1 VLGERFRALALDCA
15 HGIAHAGRA
24 KEGCRGHARSRSRGS
39 RGDLLPTHQHRWLEV
54 DEDNARYAADT
65 MRRPAN
71 QALPLL
77 VNGARAKRG
86 VRRAAK
92 TAGKPKT

>member
-1 VLGERFRALALDCA
+1 MLAVPKRAA
-15 HGIAHAGRA
+15 AGTPEVA
-24 KEGCRGHARSRSRGS
+24 AGGG
-39 RGDLLPTHQHRWLEV
+39 RGDLLPTHQHQL
-54 DEDNARYAADT
+54 ARGGRGQRPLRGPHNEA
-65 MRRPAN
+65 PAN

-86 VRRAAK
+86 VRQAAK

>member
-1 VLGERFRALALDCA
+1 VICFR
-15 HGIAHAGRA
+15 RT
-24 KEGCRGHARSRSRGS
+24 STS
-39 RGDLLPTHQHRWLEV
+39 WLEV
-54 DEDNARYAADT
+54 DEDNAPHNEA
-65 MRRPAN
+65 PAN

-86 VRRAAK
+86 VRQAAK

>member
-1 VLGERFRALALDCA
+1 MLAVPKRAAAGTPEVAAGGAAVICFR
-15 HGIAHAGRA
+15 RT
-24 KEGCRGHARSRSRGS
+24 STS
-39 RGDLLPTHQHRWLEV
+39 WLEV
-54 DEDNARYAADT
+54 DEDNAPHNEA
-65 MRRPAN
+65 PAN